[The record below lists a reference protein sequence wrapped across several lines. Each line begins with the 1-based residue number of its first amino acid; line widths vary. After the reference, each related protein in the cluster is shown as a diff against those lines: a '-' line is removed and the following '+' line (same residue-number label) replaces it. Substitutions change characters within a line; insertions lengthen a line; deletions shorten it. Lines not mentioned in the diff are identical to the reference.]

1 MTRAMYPRRI
11 SMLRAAAVIVALLA
25 SMLATTSARGDE
37 MGSTEMVSV
46 ANDGSLGDDES
57 VAPSISADGRYVAFV
72 SAAKNLVPDDTN
84 GFPDVFAR
92 DAQAGTT
99 TRVSV
104 AGDGSQ
110 ADHGSIKPSI
120 SADGRY
126 VAFFSF
132 ASNLVE
138 GDSNKTSDVFV
149 HDRQTGAT
157 ERVSV
162 TNDGDQSDGHS
173 GGDVSLSADGR
184 HVAFTSVAAN
194 LVEGDTNGL
203 NDVFVRD
210 LMAGTTTRVNVAS
223 DGTQT
228 DDFSHG
234 LAISASGRHVA
245 FTSVA
250 ANLVE
255 DDTNGRNDLFVH
267 DTLEGT
273 TARISVASDGTEGDA
288 MVGSHFSFSGDGRY
302 VAFESYAANLVPGD
316 TNGSQDVFVRDTQMG
331 MTMRVS
337 LRNTGAQ
344 AKGASGG
351 ASITADGRFVTF
363 NSNADN
369 LVADDMNGSADVFVR
384 DTELGTTTRVSVAG
398 SGTQGNSS
406 SWEPSIT
413 ADGRF
418 VAFTSYAGNLVVG
431 DTNKLA
437 DVFRRSLMACSDG
450 VDNDG
455 DGAID
460 HPDDPGCDSAT
471 DISEAR
477 VLQFDTSTT
486 FKYRASSFKGRVSA
500 DNKRCLGERKVV
512 LRRAN
517 DNRVGRTTTD
527 RDGRWSI
534 SKPRPKGRYYAT
546 VKEQAKPAK
555 HLDTVVCHA
564 VKTDLLRRD

>member
-1 MTRAMYPRRI
+1 MTRAMHLRQVSI
-11 SMLRAAAVIVALLA
+11 SRAAVVIMVLVV
-25 SMLATTSARGDE
+25 SMLATSPARGDE

-46 ANDGSLGDDES
+46 ANDGTLGDGES
-57 VAPSISADGRYVAFV
+57 LAPSISADGRYLAFV
-72 SAAKNLVPDDTN
+72 SDAKNLVPDDI
-84 GFPDVFAR
+84 GFTDVFVR
-92 DAQAGTT
+92 DVQAGTT

-104 AGDGSQ
+104 SGDGSQ
-110 ADHGSIKPSI
+110 SDDGSINPSI

-132 ASNLVE
+132 ASNLVVDDTNE
-138 GDSNKTSDVFV
+138 AGDVFV

-162 TNDGDQSDGHS
+162 TNDGDQGDGQS
-173 GGDVSLSADGR
+173 GGDVALSADGR
-184 HVAFTSVAAN
+184 HVAFTSVAGN

-210 LMAGTTTRVNVAS
+210 LVAGTTTRVNLAS
-223 DGTQT
+223 DGEQT

-234 LAISASGRHVA
+234 LAISADGRHVA
-245 FTSVA
+245 FSSVA
-250 ANLVE
+250 TNLVE

-267 DTLEGT
+267 DTLDGT
-273 TARISVASDGTEGDA
+273 TARISVATDGTEGDA
-288 MVGSHFSFSGDGRY
+288 MVGSHFSLSGEGRH

-316 TNGSQDVFVRDTQMG
+316 TNGSPDVFVRDTQMG
-331 MTMRVS
+331 TTTRVS
-337 LRNTGAQ
+337 LRNTGGQ

-351 ASITADGRFVTF
+351 ASITVDGRFVSF
-363 NSNADN
+363 GSNADN
-369 LVADDMNGSADVFVR
+369 LVPNDTNRSADVFVR

-398 SGTQGNSS
+398 SGAQGNSGS
-406 SWEPSIT
+406 GEPSVS

-418 VAFTSYAGNLVVG
+418 VAFTSHAGNLVVG
-431 DTNKLA
+431 DSNKLA
-437 DVFRRSLMACSDG
+437 DVFRRSLTACSDG

-455 DGAID
+455 DGAMD

-477 VLQFDTSTT
+477 VLRFDTSTT

-500 DNKRCLGERKVV
+500 DNKRCLGKRRVV

-534 SKPRPKGRYYAT
+534 PKPRSKGRYYAT